1 MKKTALL
8 GLVLLFT
15 STLFAQVG
23 KKNKNNFF
31 DQQTSGAIVLPA
43 PAPTSP
49 AKEKKDFSSDL
60 LQMLRVKSR
69 DSVQFYM
76 GGKALIIRGTDTVDA
91 FRTRVNVVGDV
102 SVVDKIIQIN
112 PDVAGT
118 FWRVDRDGTM
128 WVTFNVME
136 VGFLPGDTISLPF
149 RQNGG
154 GSTAYTL
161 KGNGECTAQGNA
173 SSKILPC
180 QRFLYNGEDFLI
192 YSGASSIP
200 LKVVVE
206 NVKER
211 VVIKDRRVNNGG
223 NVTPAAAQQPQQQ
236 FDVFKV
242 PAIE

>member
-1 MKKTALL
+1 
-8 GLVLLFT
+8 
-15 STLFAQVG
+15 
-23 KKNKNNFF
+23 
-31 DQQTSGAIVLPA
+31 
-43 PAPTSP
+43 
-49 AKEKKDFSSDL
+49 
-60 LQMLRVKSR
+60 
-69 DSVQFYM
+69 
-76 GGKALIIRGTDTVDA
+76 VDA

-136 VGFLPGDTISLPF
+136 VGFLPGDIISLPF